1 MSARRLLL
9 VMVFAGSLFFGGGC
23 SLSMHETWKTTKRL
37 YVEYLNPPA
46 SIDYEDKGS
55 LNDAESRLA
64 LRMLH
69 IDSEIERLERFLEN
83 QDRPPNSQVIT
94 QFFHLFPWI
103 SGLAAVDA
111 VGEVRAQEPPVPMKP
126 LDFSPIVVQQAR
138 EDALRGIRSYVQ
150 DTPLGPEI
158 FMGIPIFE
166 HSELRGFLVCHFD
179 MHSLIR
185 YIDHNPGDLAII
197 SPEAVL
203 WSGHFIIG
211 ATPLEGIDWGE
222 ITKNSVQGTVSNSSG
237 EFIWMARFIGTTPII
252 FASPFK
258 DDMMHVSEKAMQPA
272 GESDYFPNEQ
282 SLPVT
287 ESQLIENR
295 EDSLLLAPLPSI
307 PGLGLEEEPI
317 SD

>member
-1 MSARRLLL
+1 MA
-9 VMVFAGSLFFGGGC
+9 FAGSLGFLGGC
-23 SLSMHETWKTTKRL
+23 SLSMHETWKSTKKL
-37 YVEYLNPPA
+37 YMEYLNPPA

-55 LNDAESRLA
+55 LSDAESRLA

-83 QDRPPNSQVIT
+83 QDRPPDSQVIT
-94 QFFHLFPWI
+94 QFFNLFPWI
-103 SGLAAVDA
+103 SGLAAVD
-111 VGEVRAQEPPVPMKP
+111 VGGEVRAQEPPVPMKP
-126 LDFSPIVVQQAR
+126 LDFSPIVLQQAR
-138 EDALRGIRSYVQ
+138 ENALRGIRSFVQ

-203 WSGHFIIG
+203 WSGHFVIG
-211 ATPLEGIDWGE
+211 ATPLGEIDWGE
-222 ITKNSVQGTVSNSSG
+222 ITKDAVQGTVSNSTG
-237 EFIWMARFIGTTPII
+237 EFIWMARFIGTTPLV

-258 DDMMHVSEKAMQPA
+258 DDITHVSENVMLPT
-272 GESDYFPNEQ
+272 GEPDLFPDGQ
-282 SLPVT
+282 SLPLT
-287 ESQLIENR
+287 ESQVLENR
-295 EDSLLLAPLPSI
+295 EESLLLAPLTPV
-307 PGLGLEEEPI
+307 PELGLKEEPV